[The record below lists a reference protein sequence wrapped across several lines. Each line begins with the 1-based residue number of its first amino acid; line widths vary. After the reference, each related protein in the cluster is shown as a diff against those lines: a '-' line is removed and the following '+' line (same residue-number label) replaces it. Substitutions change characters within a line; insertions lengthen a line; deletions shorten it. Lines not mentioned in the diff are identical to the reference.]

1 MSKYRGHRTVIKQLY
16 KDTECGIKISES
28 GDLFRM
34 HGHKKIGTKTFY
46 DISGGKKKFSL
57 EVFENVAKVFNK
69 EFKKRGK
76 ERKEVKA
83 EDLIFEK
90 IEKSSD
96 IQTTLWTVKDST
108 DLIFTSERKKIL
120 YQISPDLNSVEHIE
134 TIFYNLK
141 DNKKEFT
148 NYHETEFSK
157 TIDNLKKNA
166 VINEAIFQLKLN
178 GICLHFG
185 TTSLPLLSYDKELI
199 SYDEGIFN
207 YKSMAKMI
215 DYDIIL
221 ISKCVDNDP
230 EINFDIENSLE
241 ELKEKIKNNEL
252 EYTDRER
259 SDDDSFQI
267 NKFVIHF
274 NEKIDLDLPTNIDS
288 LSYEFKKNT
297 HNYISDEELESLN
310 KYWEK
315 EKPRLDKLYGNIDL
329 DNDQDNN
336 NSNEKKFY
344 KNMKLV
350 EDSDEELLRIK
361 EELKKISNKKK
372 ELEKI
377 LKDAKKN

>member
-1 MSKYRGHRTVIKQLY
+1 MSKYQGNRSVIKQLY
-16 KDTECGIKISES
+16 RDTECGIKISEA
-28 GDLFRM
+28 GELFKM
-34 HGHKKIGTKTFY
+34 HGLMKIGTKTFY

-69 EFKKRGK
+69 EFKKIGK

-83 EDLIFEK
+83 EDLILEK
-90 IEKSSD
+90 IKKSKD
-96 IQTTLWTVKDST
+96 IKTTLWTVKDST
-108 DLIFTSERKKIL
+108 DLIFTSKRKKFF
-120 YQISPDLNSVEHIE
+120 YHISPDLNSLEHIE

-141 DNKKEFT
+141 DNKKEFR
-148 NYHETEFSK
+148 NYQETEFSK
-157 TIDNLKKNA
+157 TIDHLKRNA

-185 TTSLPLLSYDKELI
+185 KTSLPLLSYDKELI

-207 YKSMAKMI
+207 YRSAAKMV

-230 EINFDIENSLE
+230 EVIFNIEYSLE
-241 ELKEKIKNNEL
+241 KLKEKIENNEL

-259 SDDDSFQI
+259 DDDDSFQI

-274 NEKIDLDLPTNIDS
+274 IEKIEFDLPINIDS
-288 LSYEFKKNT
+288 LNFEFKKNT
-297 HNYISDEELESLN
+297 HSYISDEELESLN

-315 EKPRLDKLYGNIDL
+315 EKPRLDKLYGNQDF
-329 DNDQDNN
+329 DNEQDNN
-336 NSNEKKFY
+336 NSNEKEFY
-344 KNMKLV
+344 KSMKLV
-350 EDSDEELLRIK
+350 EDSDEELLNIK
-361 EELKKISNKKK
+361 EELKTINNKKK

-377 LKDAKKN
+377 LKNAKKN